1 MTDSP
6 LTHSLARRVLI
17 RASRDIVFSYFT
29 DPARWEAWWG
39 AGSTIDARP
48 GGRMSIVYPN
58 GVTASGEVVEVV
70 APERIVF
77 TYGYES
83 GQPIAPGASRVTI
96 ALSTKDS
103 ATQLDLTHD
112 FREADVRDQHVQGW
126 RYQLS
131 MFSNLVANDLH
142 ANAAEA
148 VDAWFAAWS
157 NADAASRARTLSR
170 VCVPEVEFRDRHSAL
185 TGIEDLVAHAGAALQ
200 YNPSTLERRGAV
212 RHCQGMVLADWRAV
226 ANGTTTSE
234 GTNVFILA
242 PNDMIEWVTGFWTPP
257 AQ

>member
-1 MTDSP
+1 MIC
-6 LTHSLARRVLI
+6 V
-17 RASRDIVFSYFT
+17 
-29 DPARWEAWWG
+29 
-39 AGSTIDARP
+39 
-48 GGRMSIVYPN
+48 
-58 GVTASGEVVEVV
+58 
-70 APERIVF
+70 
-77 TYGYES
+77 
-83 GQPIAPGASRVTI
+83 GASRVTI

-142 ANAAEA
+142 ANAADA
-148 VDAWFAAWS
+148 IDAWFAAWS
-157 NADAASRARTLSR
+157 DPDAASRARTLSR
-170 VCVPEVEFRDRHSAL
+170 VCIPEVEFRDRHSAL
-185 TGIEDLVAHAGAALQ
+185 TGIEDLVAHAGAALH
-200 YNPSTLERRGAV
+200 YNPSKLERRGAL